1 MPWGD
6 KTGPRG
12 MGPLT
17 GRGMGICG
25 DFDEKGFVNP
35 KPSEDFVPFE
45 RGFGRGRG
53 QGFGW
58 RGR

>member
-1 MPWGD
+1 MATKYGKFEMPE
-6 KTGPRG
+6 KIR
-12 MGPLT
+12 
-17 GRGMGICG
+17 I
-25 DFDEKGFVNP
+25 DEVKAEQNYARFVA
-35 KPSEDFVPFE
+35 EPFE